1 MNPPFALY
9 VYYRVQPDELAS
21 ACERSNALMQA
32 MRSRT
37 GASTQ
42 LMRRSDET
50 GKPYLTLMEIYAFS
64 EGTPSET
71 QQALNELTIQMLGE
85 NSRTERHC
93 EVFVQQ
99 ELL

>member
-1 MNPPFALY
+1 MNATFALY
-9 VYYRVQPDELAS
+9 VYYRVQPDDLVN

-32 MRSRT
+32 MHGRT
-37 GASTQ
+37 GAHTQ

-64 EGTPSET
+64 EGTPDEA
-71 QQALNELTIQMLGE
+71 QQTLNELTIQMLGE

-99 ELL
+99 ALL